1 MPSYQQNKIN
11 IYNWRKNQKDKHLI
25 QSNKDAKNYYQK
37 NKEKII
43 MYKMAKYYLGNQFY
57 SLCLIYTNLYE

>member
-1 MPSYQQNKIN
+1 MPSYQQNKQSV
-11 IYNWRKNQKDKHLI
+11 YKWRETHKEKHLI

-37 NKEKII
+37 NKEKFIL
-43 MYKMAKYYLGNQFY
+43 YKLAKYHLGNQFH